1 MRRILLTGAAGM
13 VGTVLADLVPREGEV
28 WRLSDMR
35 PIERPDSE
43 AFEVVMGDLSDP
55 DFAMALCTD
64 VDAIIHMAAVAREKD
79 WDELI
84 GPNLVGSINLWQAA
98 VANRVDR
105 IIYGSSNHAQGMYP
119 VGMTVRTG
127 DGYRPDS
134 RYGLTKM
141 FGEGLARLHA
151 DKNGVKAF
159 VIRIGSFLPRPT
171 SERHLRMWISHRD
184 MGALVRLGLEA
195 DYHCETVFGISA
207 NGRACYDNSRAHALG
222 YRPQDN
228 AEAYADEIARE
239 AVDPANPVEVLQ
251 GGHACGRD
259 FTGSLA
265 RLLEDILPERS

>member
-1 MRRILLTGAAGM
+1 MRRILLTGATGM

-28 WRLSDMR
+28 WRLSDVR
-35 PIERPDSE
+35 PILQTAGG
-43 AFEVVMGDLSDP
+43 AFEVMTGDLADP
-55 DFAMALCTD
+55 AFAMALCKD
-64 VDAIIHMAAVAREKD
+64 VDAIIHMAAVAREKG

-119 VGMTVRTG
+119 VGMTVKAG

-207 NGRACYDNSRAHALG
+207 NSRACYDNSRAYALG

-228 AEAYADEIARE
+228 AERYAGEVTRE
-239 AVDPANPVEVLQ
+239 AVDPANPVDVLQ
-251 GGHACGRD
+251 GGYACGRD

-265 RLLEDILPERS
+265 RLLEDILPERL